1 MTGLNCYEMV
11 AKFVVGEKRKM
22 MKKISMHTQYT
33 NSLNHDLIVEA
44 SAC

>member
-11 AKFVVGEKRKM
+11 AKFVVGEKKM
-22 MKKISMHTQYT
+22 MKIILMRTQYT
-33 NSLNHDLIVEA
+33 NSLNHNLIVEA